1 MTAGKQSLM
10 GSSGANY
17 RHHEISFFF
26 FSFFLK
32 KIKHFFYLVL
42 QHLGAG
48 LLCLLL
54 VDELHEDSLVLEH
67 VALGLQVELVVQ
79 VTVDLLGLPAECHNV
94 KLGSC
99 RVDKLFQT
107 PNFWLPWQANKLT
120 VTSFPV
126 T

>member
-94 KLGSC
+94 KLI
-99 RVDKLFQT
+99 
-107 PNFWLPWQANKLT
+107 NFLAPLASQQNGHFVSPHLN
-120 VTSFPV
+120 PPLY
-126 T
+126 